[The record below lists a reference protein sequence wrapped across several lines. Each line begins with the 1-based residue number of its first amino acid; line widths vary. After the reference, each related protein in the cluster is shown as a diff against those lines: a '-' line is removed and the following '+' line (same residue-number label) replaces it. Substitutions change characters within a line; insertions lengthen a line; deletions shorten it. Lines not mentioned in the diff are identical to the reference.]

1 LAQYAIQIVVFTPY
15 ANQEYRVP
23 LVAVNHHIMETIT
36 LEHDIEV
43 FYVQA
48 DSFPMGIQA
57 AFEKLTALLG
67 DMTGRHLYGISRPEG
82 GHGIVYRAAVA
93 AKTPGEGATYG
104 LDSFI
109 VRKGTYISEILEH
122 YKQHLLDVSPT
133 FDRLL
138 HRPDIDPQG
147 YCLEDYFNDTDI
159 RCMVPLK

>member
-1 LAQYAIQIVVFTPY
+1 
-15 ANQEYRVP
+15 
-23 LVAVNHHIMETIT
+23 METIT

-48 DSFPMGIQA
+48 DSFPMGIQP

-67 DMTGRHLYGISRPEG
+67 DMTGRRLYGISRPEG

-93 AKTPGEGATYG
+93 AKTPGEGDQYG
-104 LDSFI
+104 LRSFT
-109 VRKGTYISEILEH
+109 VRKGVYISEVLH
-122 YKQHLLDVSPT
+122 QYQQHLMAITPT
-133 FDRLL
+133 FERLL
-138 HRPDIDPQG
+138 DTPDIDPQG